1 MQTVTV
7 EAVIGLR
14 FWPDQYNE
22 SFDFINGYIKRPKP
36 VIRHG
41 IGSLGNFQ
49 PHDIGKRVHR
59 GQVENDEQITRRT
72 GKNLAQRKAEGIIA
86 IAAARVKYKGHKNIW
101 GNTIWHPKPNKHL
114 TTWRQLPKG

>member
-1 MQTVTV
+1 MNTVTV
-7 EAVIGLR
+7 ESVIGLR
-14 FWPDQYNE
+14 HWPDQFNE
-22 SFDFINGYIKRPKP
+22 SFSFINGYIRSPKP

-72 GKNLAQRKAEGIIA
+72 GLTLEERRTRGENIIKN
-86 IAAARVKYKGHKNIW
+86 ARIKYKGHKNIW
-101 GNTIWHPKPNKHL
+101 GLTI
-114 TTWRQLPKG
+114 

>member
-59 GQVENDEQITRRT
+59 GQVENDAPSCWRYARRISSP
-72 GKNLAQRKAEGIIA
+72 R
-86 IAAARVKYKGHKNIW
+86 RS
-101 GNTIWHPKPNKHL
+101 
-114 TTWRQLPKG
+114 